1 MWKKLEHIK
10 QQRICQTKKKI
21 TFENSKTMAEKE
33 KHSKKKK
40 PSKKRSSK
48 YQKKLTL
55 HGMDEKEVL
64 KKMLET
70 LPEGKEE
77 E

>member
-1 MWKKLEHIK
+1 MENNLGIFQMTDKDK
-10 QQRICQTKKKI
+10 TKKP
-21 TFENSKTMAEKE
+21 
-33 KHSKKKK
+33 KKKE
-40 PSKKRSSK
+40 PKKRSSK

-70 LPEGKEE
+70 PPLGKTPSEGKE
-77 E
+77 

>member
-1 MWKKLEHIK
+1 M
-10 QQRICQTKKKI
+10 TKK
-21 TFENSKTMAEKE
+21 EKT
-33 KHSKKKK
+33 SKKK

-70 LPEGKEE
+70 LPEGKTLPKKKE
-77 E
+77 